1 MRGKAF
7 HSTKLVQ
14 HSCVHIYSTTLPCAN
29 ANNCPFLHAPWV
41 AQYMLND
48 VLENRG
54 ISECNTCVD
63 SGFFWK
69 ILKLQPMHKV
79 LLDSNPGA
87 LGSLPIHS
95 VVNAKVHLCMNSNHY
110 ALFVVSE

>member
-14 HSCVHIYSTTLPCAN
+14 HSYVHMYSTTLPCAN

-41 AQYMLND
+41 AQYTLYD

-63 SGFFWK
+63 SGFFGGN
-69 ILKLQPMHKV
+69 IEITAYAQNTARLKPR
-79 LLDSNPGA
+79 SFGFT
-87 LGSLPIHS
+87 IHS
-95 VVNAKVHLCMNSNHY
+95 V
-110 ALFVVSE
+110 ER